1 MSPHSL
7 DFRLTTY
14 LTLRKGLGME
24 LGAESTVLADFVK
37 FVGDQ
42 ETTGAVTTK
51 MVFDWLDATR
61 DRQHRPVAS
70 RRLSV
75 VRQFLLHLSAA
86 DRGNGPEVHH
96 DVESAGQ
103 VRRGERLSLREGAG
117 PGRVPGVPGILG
129 LYRGRA
135 QGSPN
140 SPGVRLRLFEGR
152 GAKNRPQPRN
162 AIQFSMF
169 DRDVITSGATRRLGV
184 S

>member
-7 DFRLTTY
+7 EARLTTY
-14 LTLRKGLGME
+14 LTLRKGLGMQ

-61 DRQHRPVAS
+61 ERQHRPVAS

-86 DRGNGPEVHH
+86 VPDTQVPEVRL
-96 DVESAGQ
+96 VAGY
-103 VRRGERLSLREGAG
+103 RRPKPFICKRL
-117 PGRVPGVPGILG
+117 V
-129 LYRGRA
+129 
-135 QGSPN
+135 
-140 SPGVRLRLFEGR
+140 
-152 GAKNRPQPRN
+152 NR
-162 AIQFSMF
+162 S
-169 DRDVITSGATRRLGV
+169 S
-184 S
+184 